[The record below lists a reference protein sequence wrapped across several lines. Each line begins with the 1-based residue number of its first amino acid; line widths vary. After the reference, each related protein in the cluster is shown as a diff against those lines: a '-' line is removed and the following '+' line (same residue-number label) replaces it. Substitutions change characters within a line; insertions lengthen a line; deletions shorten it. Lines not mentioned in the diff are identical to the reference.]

1 MSNKIKLVCVLA
13 LLCGLMVGVSA
24 CGGGSD
30 SSSGSDTGSAETGS
44 SETGSSETESASSD
58 ASGKITVWDVFYKL
72 FPEYTKAVKPLD
84 EAFEK
89 TYPNVTVEH
98 VAQGYEQYPALVQA
112 AFTAREGPDVMMML
126 PSYAGVLNYYQGL
139 EELNDR
145 ITPEM
150 QEQLK
155 YWYTMTPGYEE
166 EGPHY
171 GVPIGST
178 DFIFYY
184 NKALFKK
191 AGLPT
196 NFEPKTWD
204 EVREAGEKLKAA
216 GIQPFSGGDK
226 EGYEDQWWWMLGW
239 PTVNTKEQSVELGEG
254 EIPFTSDTFAKAWG
268 PEEMMEEAGLL
279 EEDRFTTPF
288 FTEGYEKFSEG
299 KGGMTLG
306 GSTTV
311 AYWGEFNKALG
322 EKNVGVFYSPGA
334 SYVTASAEYGWS
346 IPKFA
351 ENKDAA
357 WAYLEFMSSKPAAE
371 MLFEKAGLLPNRK
384 DVTLPTDA
392 PEQARQIVDLYEEN
406 ETFDDAA
413 HLMPIQ
419 TALQL
424 SAEARE
430 YFQGRMSMEEMQQ
443 NLQESYEKERKK

>member
-1 MSNKIKLVCVLA
+1 MGNRMKLVCMLA
-13 LLCGLMVGVSA
+13 LLCGVVLGVSA
-24 CGGGSD
+24 CGG
-30 SSSGSDTGSAETGS
+30 SSGSGASDSGS
-44 SETGSSETESASSD
+44 SGSEASTPAE
-58 ASGKITVWDVFYKL
+58 ASGKIVVWDVFDKL

-84 EAFEK
+84 EAFEEAN
-89 TYPNVTVEH
+89 PDVTVEH
-98 VAQGYEQYPALVQA
+98 VAQGFEQYPALVQA
-112 AFTAREGPDVMMML
+112 AFTAHQGPDVMMML

-196 NFEPKTWD
+196 DFQPKTWD

-216 GIQPFSGGDK
+216 GIQPFTGGDK
-226 EGYEDQWWWMLGW
+226 EGYEDQWWWMLSW
-239 PTVNTKEQSVELGEG
+239 PTVNTKQQSIELGEG

-334 SYVTASAEYGWS
+334 SYVTASPEYGWS
-346 IPKFA
+346 IPTFA
-351 ENKDAA
+351 KNKDAA
-357 WAYLEFMSSKPAAE
+357 WAYLEFMSSKPAEE

-384 DVTLPTDA
+384 DVKLPADA

-419 TALQL
+419 TSLQL
-424 SAEARE
+424 ATEARE
-430 YFQGRMSMEEMQQ
+430 YFQGRTSMEDMQKS
-443 NLQESYEKERKK
+443 LQESFEKEKKR

>member
-1 MSNKIKLVCVLA
+1 MGNRIKFVCMLA
-13 LLCGLMVGVSA
+13 LLCGVVFGVSA
-24 CGGGSD
+24 CGGSSD
-30 SSSGSDTGSAETGS
+30 SSGSDTGS
-44 SETGSSETESASSD
+44 SEASKPAD
-58 ASGKITVWDVFYKL
+58 ASGKIVVWDVFDKL

-84 EAFEK
+84 EAFEEAN
-89 TYPNVTVEH
+89 PNVTVEH

-112 AFTAREGPDVMMML
+112 AFTAHEGPDVMMML

-196 NFEPKTWD
+196 DFQPKTWD

-216 GIQPFSGGDK
+216 GIQPFTGGDK
-226 EGYEDQWWWMLGW
+226 EGYEDQWWWMLSW
-239 PTVNTKEQSVELGEG
+239 PTVNTKQQSIELGEG

-279 EEDRFTTPF
+279 DEDRFTTPF

-334 SYVTASAEYGWS
+334 SYVTASPEYGWS
-346 IPKFA
+346 IPTFA
-351 ENKDAA
+351 KNKDAA
-357 WAYLEFMSSKPAAE
+357 WAYLEFMSSKPAE
-371 MLFEKAGLLPNRK
+371 ELLFEKAGLLPNRK
-384 DVTLPTDA
+384 DVKLPADA

-419 TALQL
+419 TSLQL
-424 SAEARE
+424 ATEARE
-430 YFQGRMSMEEMQQ
+430 YFQGRTSMEDMQKS
-443 NLQESYEKERKK
+443 LQESFEKEKK

>member
-1 MSNKIKLVCVLA
+1 MSSRTRLVCTLA
-13 LLCGLMVGVSA
+13 LLCGLLLGISA
-24 CGGGSD
+24 CGGSSGG
-30 SSSGSDTGSAETGS
+30 SSGSETGGSEGGS
-44 SETGSSETESASSD
+44 SEGAAVKPSEV
-58 ASGKITVWDVFYKL
+58 SGKITVWDVFDKL

-89 TYPNVTVEH
+89 AYPNVTVEH

-112 AFTAREGPDVMMML
+112 AFTAHEGPDVMMML

-145 ITPEM
+145 VTPEM
-150 QEQLK
+150 QEQLQG
-155 YWYTMTPGYEE
+155 WYTMTPGYEE

-178 DFIFYY
+178 DFVFYY
-184 NKALFKK
+184 NKELFKK

-196 NFEPKTWD
+196 KFEPKTWE
-204 EVREAGEKLKAA
+204 EVKEAGEKLKAA
-216 GIQPFSGGDK
+216 GIQPFTGGDK
-226 EGYEDQWWWMLGW
+226 EGYEDQWWWMLSW
-239 PTVNTKEQSVELGEG
+239 PTVNTKQQSIELGEG
-254 EIPFTSDTFAKAWG
+254 ELPFTSEEFAKAWG

-279 EEDRFTTPF
+279 EKDRFTTPF
-288 FTEGYEKFSEG
+288 FTEGYEQFSEG
-299 KGGMTLG
+299 KGGMILG

-311 AYWGEFNKALG
+311 AYWGEFIKALG

-334 SYVTASAEYGWS
+334 SYITRGPEYGWS
-346 IPKFA
+346 IPTFA
-351 ENKDAA
+351 KNKDAA
-357 WAYLEFMSSKPAAE
+357 WAYLEFMSSKPAE
-371 MLFEKAGLLPNRK
+371 ELLYEKGGLLPNRK
-384 DVTLPTDA
+384 DVKLPADA
-392 PEQARQIVDLYEEN
+392 PEQAKQIVDLYEEN

-430 YFQGRMSMEEMQQ
+430 YFQGRTSMEDMQKS
-443 NLQESYEKERKK
+443 LQENFEKEKKR